1 MIGALGGAVKE
12 DVMNTFDAWNPASVA
27 CENQSMNH
35 SGAQP
40 STRRVVCGGN
50 HIRYVARPGELQ
62 CATVQAKMTVAQP
75 LRGNLRRSS
84 LLHRRYYDLASKLP
98 DLRAMNYSSKRYSIP
113 G

>member
-62 CATVQAKMTVAQP
+62 CATVQAKNGRCATASQEYARKLSPTPWVQ
-75 LRGNLRRSS
+75 RSS
-84 LLHRRYYDLASKLP
+84 LQVA
-98 DLRAMNYSSKRYSIP
+98 
-113 G
+113 

>member
-12 DVMNTFDAWNPASVA
+12 DVLNTFDAWNPASVA

-50 HIRYVARPGELQ
+50 HIRYVAQPGELQ
-62 CATVQAKMTVAQP
+62 LRCAARRVAVRNGAGQ
-75 LRGNLRRSS
+75 
-84 LLHRRYYDLASKLP
+84 K
-98 DLRAMNYSSKRYSIP
+98 
-113 G
+113 

>member
-1 MIGALGGAVKE
+1 LVSESNGNDRKSVSPPRFFTEGILMIGALGGAVKE

-50 HIRYVARPGELQ
+50 HIR
-62 CATVQAKMTVAQP
+62 
-75 LRGNLRRSS
+75 
-84 LLHRRYYDLASKLP
+84 
-98 DLRAMNYSSKRYSIP
+98 
-113 G
+113 